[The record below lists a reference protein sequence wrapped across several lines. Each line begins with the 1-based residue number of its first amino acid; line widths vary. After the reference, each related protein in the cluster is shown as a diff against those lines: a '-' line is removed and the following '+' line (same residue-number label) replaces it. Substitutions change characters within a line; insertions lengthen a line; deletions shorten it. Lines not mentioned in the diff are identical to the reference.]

1 MLTQD
6 ALVGRQPIFNYKTAV
21 IGYEL
26 LYRSSSQTDR
36 AEIQDKDRATTEVII
51 NAFAS
56 IGIDSI
62 IGDAKAFINITRNF
76 LLGKNPIP
84 LHPKRIVLEVMED
97 TQIDRSL
104 IEALRNLAK
113 RGFTIALDDVIDPK
127 SILPLLDVAHIIKM
141 ELPCLSKTQIITYAK
156 FYQQRGLKVV
166 AEKVETLKEF
176 EFCKNLGIDYFQGY
190 YLCKPNLVK
199 GRQLKPSLIT
209 RLRLLEKIQDPYVD
223 FEDIEKVVSQDV
235 AISYRLLRLVNSAV
249 YGLRREIETI
259 HQAITLL
266 GLDQVRKWFTL
277 FFIMEMGDK
286 PPELLTIALV
296 RAQMSE
302 FLAKAMGLRNVEKY
316 FLVGLLSVL
325 DALTDLPLEQVINT
339 LPISNEMRDGL
350 LSHTGTSGDILLSV
364 LAYEQ
369 GNWDNVLKINLPT
382 QTIRDAYLNSLQF
395 AKIILNEMMS

>member
-1 MLTQD
+1 MPTQD
-6 ALVGRQPIFNYKTAV
+6 AFVGRQPIFNYKTEV

-26 LYRSSSQTDR
+26 LYRSSSQTNR
-36 AEIQDKDRATTEVII
+36 AEFQDKDMATTEVII

-84 LHPKRIVLEVMED
+84 LHPKRIVLEVMEG
-97 TQIDRSL
+97 TQIDRPL

-113 RGFTIALDDVIDPK
+113 RGFTIALDDVIDPN

-141 ELPCLSKTQIITYAK
+141 ELPCLSKTQIISYAK

-223 FEDIEKVVSQDV
+223 FEDIEKIVSQDV

-249 YGLRREIETI
+249 YGLRREIESI

-339 LPISNEMRDGL
+339 LPISNEMKDGL
-350 LSHTGTSGDILLSV
+350 LNHTGTSGDILLSI

-369 GNWDNVLKINLPT
+369 GNWDNVLKINLPA

-395 AKIILNEMMS
+395 AKTITNEMTS

>member
-6 ALVGRQPIFNYKTAV
+6 ALVGRQPIFNYKTEV

-62 IGDAKAFINITRNF
+62 IGDAKAFINFTRNF

-97 TQIDRSL
+97 TQIDRPL

-113 RGFTIALDDVIDPK
+113 RGFTIALDDVIDPN

-209 RLRLLEKIQDPYVD
+209 RLRLLQKIQDPYVD

-249 YGLRREIETI
+249 YGLRREIESI

-302 FLAKAMGLRNVEKY
+302 FLAKAMGLHNVEKY

-339 LPISNEMRDGL
+339 LPISNEMRESL
-350 LSHTGTSGDILLSV
+350 LNHTGTSGDILLSV

-382 QTIRDAYLNSLQF
+382 QTIRGAYLNSLQF
-395 AKIILNEMMS
+395 AKTMLNEMMS

>member
-6 ALVGRQPIFNYKTAV
+6 ALVGRQPIFNYKTEV

-62 IGDAKAFINITRNF
+62 IGDAKAFINFTRNF

-395 AKIILNEMMS
+395 AKTILNEIMS

>member
-6 ALVGRQPIFNYKTAV
+6 ALVGRQPIFNYKTEV

-62 IGDAKAFINITRNF
+62 IGDAKAFINFTRNF

-84 LHPKRIVLEVMED
+84 LHPKRVVLEVVED
-97 TQIDRSL
+97 TQIDRPL

-113 RGFTIALDDVIDPK
+113 RGFTIALDDVIDPN
-127 SILPLLDVAHIIKM
+127 SILPLLDVVHIIKM
-141 ELPCLSKTQIITYAK
+141 ELPRLSKGQIISYAA

-209 RLRLLEKIQDPYVD
+209 RLRLLEKIHDPYVD
-223 FEDIEKVVSQDV
+223 FEDIEKIVSKDV

-249 YGLRREIETI
+249 YGLRREIESI

-277 FFIMEMGDK
+277 FFILEMGDK

-350 LSHTGTSGDILLSV
+350 LNHTGSSGDILLSV

-395 AKIILNEMMS
+395 AKTIMYEMMS

>member
-6 ALVGRQPIFNYKTAV
+6 ALVGRQPIFNYKTEV

-62 IGDAKAFINITRNF
+62 IGDAKAFINFTRNF

-325 DALTDLPLEQVINT
+325 DALTDLPLGQVINT

-395 AKIILNEMMS
+395 AKTILNEMMS

>member
-1 MLTQD
+1 MPTQD
-6 ALVGRQPIFNYKTAV
+6 ALVGRQPIFNYKTEV

-36 AEIQDKDRATTEVII
+36 AEFQDKDKATTEVII

-84 LHPKRIVLEVMED
+84 LHPKRIVLEVMEG
-97 TQIDRSL
+97 TQIDRPL

-113 RGFTIALDDVIDPK
+113 RGFTIALDDVIDPN

-141 ELPCLSKTQIITYAK
+141 ELPCLSKTQIISYAK

-223 FEDIEKVVSQDV
+223 FEDIEKIVSQDV

-249 YGLRREIETI
+249 YGLRREIESI

-339 LPISNEMRDGL
+339 LPISNEMKDGL
-350 LSHTGTSGDILLSV
+350 LNHTGTSGDILLSI

-369 GNWDNVLKINLPT
+369 GNWDNVLKINLPA

-395 AKIILNEMMS
+395 AKTITNEMAS

>member
-6 ALVGRQPIFNYKTAV
+6 ALVGRQPIFNYKTEV

-62 IGDAKAFINITRNF
+62 IGDAKAFINFTRNF

-84 LHPKRIVLEVMED
+84 LHPKRVVLEVVED
-97 TQIDRSL
+97 TQIDRPL

-113 RGFTIALDDVIDPK
+113 RGFTIALDDVIDPN
-127 SILPLLDVAHIIKM
+127 SILPLLDVVHIIKM
-141 ELPCLSKTQIITYAK
+141 ELPRLSKAQIISYAA

-209 RLRLLEKIQDPYVD
+209 RLRLLQKIQDPYVD

-249 YGLRREIETI
+249 YGLRREIESI

-302 FLAKAMGLRNVEKY
+302 FLAKAMGLHNVEKY

-350 LSHTGTSGDILLSV
+350 LNHTGTSGDILLSV

-395 AKIILNEMMS
+395 AKTILNEMMS

>member
-6 ALVGRQPIFNYKTAV
+6 ALVGRQPIFNYKTEV

-62 IGDAKAFINITRNF
+62 IGDAKAFINFTRNF

-395 AKIILNEMMS
+395 AKTILNEMMS

>member
-6 ALVGRQPIFNYKTAV
+6 ALVGRQPIFNYKTEV

-62 IGDAKAFINITRNF
+62 IGDAKAFINFTRNF

-97 TQIDRSL
+97 TQIDRPL

-113 RGFTIALDDVIDPK
+113 RGFTIALDDVIDPN

-209 RLRLLEKIQDPYVD
+209 RLRLLQKIQDPYVD

-249 YGLRREIETI
+249 YGLRREIESI

-302 FLAKAMGLRNVEKY
+302 FLAKAMGLHNVEKY

-350 LSHTGTSGDILLSV
+350 LNHTGTSGDILLSV

-382 QTIRDAYLNSLQF
+382 QTIRGAYLNSLQF
-395 AKIILNEMMS
+395 AKTMLNEMMS

>member
-1 MLTQD
+1 
-6 ALVGRQPIFNYKTAV
+6 
-21 IGYEL
+21 
-26 LYRSSSQTDR
+26 
-36 AEIQDKDRATTEVII
+36 
-51 NAFAS
+51 
-56 IGIDSI
+56 
-62 IGDAKAFINITRNF
+62 
-76 LLGKNPIP
+76 
-84 LHPKRIVLEVMED
+84 MEG
-97 TQIDRSL
+97 TQIDRPL
-104 IEALRNLAK
+104 IEALHNLAK
-113 RGFTIALDDVIDPK
+113 RGFTIALDDVIDPN

-141 ELPCLSKTQIITYAK
+141 ELPCLSKTQITAYTK

-223 FEDIEKVVSQDV
+223 FEDIEKIVSQDV

-249 YGLRREIETI
+249 YGLRREIESI

-339 LPISNEMRDGL
+339 LPISTEMKDGL
-350 LSHTGTSGDILLSV
+350 LNHTGTSGDILLSIM
-364 LAYEQ
+364 AYEQ
-369 GNWDNVLKINLPT
+369 GNWDNVLKINLPA
-382 QTIRDAYLNSLQF
+382 QIIRDAYLNSLQF
-395 AKIILNEMMS
+395 AKTITNEMAS